1 MILVGTAV
9 TIFLMTKVYFMP
21 SPSVSEVQSTDA
33 NGVVPVTQ
41 DDRLRGN
48 VGSAN
53 AVVEQQ
59 NANNVEAN
67 KMLNNL

>member
-9 TIFLMTKVYFMP
+9 TIFIMTKVYFMP
-21 SPSVSEVQSTDA
+21 SLSMSDGQPTDV

-41 DDRLRGN
+41 YDRLRGN

-59 NANNVEAN
+59 NAKNAETN
-67 KMLNNL
+67 KMLNDF